1 MQPMTVN
8 KEKAREKEK
17 KIPILIEVTRSP
29 QAISRSP
36 ILLAVTPLPR
46 PLTTQP
52 VTNMYFIF
60 SFCFWFNSFQ
70 TKHYQHTKCE
80 RREKCNFVHNDG
92 LYKVSTF
99 SNFLLF
105 FLGFFFFSQKR
116 KKDFVFAFG

>member
-1 MQPMTVN
+1 MTVN
-8 KEKAREKEK
+8 KKKQERKKK

-46 PLTTQP
+46 PLTTPP

-70 TKHYQHTKCE
+70 TKPNNNHNIKQKLITTHNTIQDNSPKNKNKNKTTGSSNPQ
-80 RREKCNFVHNDG
+80 RPNSPFVI
-92 LYKVSTF
+92 
-99 SNFLLF
+99 
-105 FLGFFFFSQKR
+105 
-116 KKDFVFAFG
+116 